1 MSESKDLNKY
11 KSLILK
17 YMLSSK
23 NNITSNSVKEEN
35 INDIAENKKEN
46 EKDDDN
52 DNKLMKKIIDERI
65 KIEEEEE
72 EDKLDNRKKII
83 FINRTAEKIQFLI
96 KKAQMRTHYYK
107 NLADDIFSYR
117 YKSISNKEPFI
128 YHCCKKNTKCGAKVR
143 ISHNFIFISFEGFH
157 THSDGLDRDRFYK
170 KYPFL
175 SKVTWKHIQIFEMKD
190 KTFVV
195 RIN

>member
-1 MSESKDLNKY
+1 
-11 KSLILK
+11 
-17 YMLSSK
+17 MLSSK

-52 DNKLMKKIIDERI
+52 KLMKKIIDERI

-72 EDKLDNRKKII
+72 EDKPKNRKKII
-83 FINRTAEKIQFLI
+83 FINRTAEKTQFLI
-96 KKAQMRTHYYK
+96 KNAQMKTHYYK
-107 NLADDIFSYR
+107 DLADDIFSYR

-128 YHCCKKNTKCGAKVR
+128 YHCCKIRCGSKIK
-143 ISHNFIFISFEGFH
+143 ISDNFIFISFQGFH
-157 THSDGLDRDRFYK
+157 THTEGLDKYRFYK

-175 SKVTWKHIQIFEMKD
+175 SKAIWKHIQIFEIED
-190 KTFVV
+190 KIIVV
-195 RIN
+195 RIS